1 MALLR
6 KISRVHLLVF
16 PDTYDLLWYN
26 DLLNTGLPVSLTRIR
41 EEIPVFAERQI
52 MLYLDPDFEVWSREG
67 SPFINLLDGPHRAQY
82 LLTDDVRWRESGFTG
97 LSRIIS
103 RQTHPYELAR
113 LLVQEL
119 EVPIGKR

>member
-6 KISRVHLLVF
+6 KISRLHLLVF

-26 DLLNTGLPVSLTRIR
+26 DLLNTGLPVALSRIK

-67 SPFINLLDGPHRAQY
+67 SPFIELLDGPHRAQY
-82 LLTDDVRWRESGFTG
+82 LLTDDVRWRESGVNG
-97 LSRIIS
+97 ISRILS
-103 RQTHPYELAR
+103 RQTHAYE
-113 LLVQEL
+113 
-119 EVPIGKR
+119 